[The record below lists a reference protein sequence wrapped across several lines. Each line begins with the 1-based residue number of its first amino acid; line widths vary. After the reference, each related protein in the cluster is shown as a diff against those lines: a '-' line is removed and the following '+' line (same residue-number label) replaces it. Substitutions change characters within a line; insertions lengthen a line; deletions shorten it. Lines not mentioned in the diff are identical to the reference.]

1 MALLCYGHPSPCH
14 CFTNQV
20 TKNVRRGKSLDKKYF
35 SEKQNMGLTS
45 LRYSVGEFREN
56 KTLEMSYE

>member
-1 MALLCYGHPSPCH
+1 M
-14 CFTNQV
+14 T
-20 TKNVRRGKSLDKKYF
+20 LDKKDF
-35 SEKQNMGLTS
+35 SEEKKKNTDLTS